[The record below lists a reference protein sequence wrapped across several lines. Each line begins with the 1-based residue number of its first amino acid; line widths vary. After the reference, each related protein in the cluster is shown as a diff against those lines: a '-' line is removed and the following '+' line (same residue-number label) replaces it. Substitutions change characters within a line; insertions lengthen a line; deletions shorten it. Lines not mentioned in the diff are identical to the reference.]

1 MKKVL
6 FTLTAVLALT
16 VASKFITVQAEE
28 MAAESPE
35 TVIENMINEAVV
47 EMNVEMN
54 EVVDL
59 NEVNDLNEVIEM
71 NEVVED
77 AGAAADVAQ

>member
-16 VASKFITVQAEE
+16 VASKYITVQAEE
-28 MAAESPE
+28 MAAEAPE
-35 TVIENMINEAVV
+35 TVIENMINEAVI
-47 EMNVEMN
+47 EMN

-59 NEVNDLNEVIEM
+59 NEVVGLNEVVEI
-71 NEVVED
+71 NAVVED
-77 AGAAADVAQ
+77 AGVAADVAQ